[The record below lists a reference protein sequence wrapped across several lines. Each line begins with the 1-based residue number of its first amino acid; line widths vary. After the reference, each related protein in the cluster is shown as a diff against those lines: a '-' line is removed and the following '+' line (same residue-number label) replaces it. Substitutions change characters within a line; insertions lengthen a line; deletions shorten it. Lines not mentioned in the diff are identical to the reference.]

1 MVYGINQEIPI
12 HVTLVFIV
20 QVMDMTGKYIQA
32 VNGHFETRI
41 LVSRHQM
48 TEIQVGEETSLN

>member
-32 VNGHFETRI
+32 IHFETRI

-48 TEIQVGEETSLN
+48 TEIQVGEETNLN

>member
-32 VNGHFETRI
+32 VHGHSETRI
-41 LVSRHQM
+41 LVSSHQM
-48 TEIQVGEETSLN
+48 TEIQVGEETNLN

>member
-12 HVTLVFIV
+12 RVTLVFIV
-20 QVMDMTGKYIQA
+20 QVMDMTGKYVQTI
-32 VNGHFETRI
+32 HFQTHI

>member
-12 HVTLVFIV
+12 RVTLVFIV
-20 QVMDMTGKYIQA
+20 QVMDMTGKYIRA
-32 VNGHFETRI
+32 VHFETYI

>member
-12 HVTLVFIV
+12 RVTLVFIV
-20 QVMDMTGKYIQA
+20 QVMDMTGKYVQTL
-32 VNGHFETRI
+32 HFQTYI